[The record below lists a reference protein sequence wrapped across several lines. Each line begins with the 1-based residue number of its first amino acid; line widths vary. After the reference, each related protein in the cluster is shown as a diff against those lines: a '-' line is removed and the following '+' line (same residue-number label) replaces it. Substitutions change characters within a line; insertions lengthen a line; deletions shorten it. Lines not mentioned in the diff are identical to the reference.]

1 MCATWQATK
10 VTRNA
15 RVPLSGETPLLNRKR
30 EGGGKSNRAKA
41 EIRFNRSGLP
51 RKALRK
57 SRRSETPPRAPAA
70 PLPALPP
77 PGGPAAAPGPPAP
90 CPGCRSRTGP
100 AGSSGM
106 ARAQPPGTR
115 GHRARAGS
123 GGATATASCY
133 KPCPSPSASPVR
145 ASPTCRGDVFYSSPE
160 S

>member
-70 PLPALPP
+70 PLSALPP

-90 CPGCRSRTGP
+90 CPGCRTGP